1 MQYNNLVEI
10 LGELKQVEKNGKTL
24 NVFLNG
30 TYYFKSLPCN
40 GLVFSYEKMGRK
52 QVGHII
58 YMAQQLRRFT
68 DKGHTIN
75 LFVKPEFRIDM
86 YLPKA
91 IKLSG
96 REDFIN
102 VCLCDTPDLREA
114 RRDIG
119 YDRGGKLKFL
129 NAEDFNKIIKHKHL
143 FKNGKEVTK
152 FMLTCD
158 MVWSINTQQEK
169 DVAMNNLIAKHNIP
183 NIYMPLELL
192 DKVSSIKGEVPGDYS
207 NVLVLKSVKI

>member
-1 MQYNNLVEI
+1 MKYNNLVEI
-10 LGELKQVEKNGKTL
+10 LGELKEVEKNGKTL

-30 TYYFKSLPCN
+30 TYYFDALPCN

-52 QVGHII
+52 QVSHII

-102 VCLCDTPDLREA
+102 VCLCDTPDLQNA

-129 NAEDFNKIIKHKHL
+129 NAQDFNKIIKYKQL
-143 FKNGKEVTK
+143 FKDGKDVIK

-158 MVWSINTQQEK
+158 MVWSINTEK
-169 DVAMNNLIAKHNIP
+169 DKDVKMNNLISKYDIP
-183 NIYMPLELL
+183 NIHMPLELI
-192 DKVSSIKGEVPGDYS
+192 DKVSKMKGEKPGDYS